1 MEEYVR
7 GGEALSKTKYVFLK
21 RTLDVIFSFLLLA
34 LLALPMLLIA
44 LCVSLSS
51 RGGPLFRQPRIGRGG
66 RTFTCYKFRTM
77 VRDAPPN
84 RPSAGFLD
92 AERYITPIGHFLR
105 KTSLDELPQLWN
117 VLRGD
122 MSLVGP
128 RPLIGE
134 EQEMHRARQERGVYG
149 VRPGMTGLAQIH
161 GRDRLADKEKAAL
174 DAKYVESLSFWHDLA
189 IVVKSF
195 GCLFAKEEIK

>member
-1 MEEYVR
+1 MEENVR

-21 RTLDVIFSFLLLA
+21 RMLDVLFSFLLLV
-34 LLALPMLLIA
+34 LLALPMLLIG
-44 LCVSLSS
+44 LCVSISS

-84 RPSAGFLD
+84 RPSAVFLD

-174 DAKYVESLSFWHDLA
+174 DAKYVESLSFRHDLA

>member
-84 RPSAGFLD
+84 RPSADFLD

-174 DAKYVESLSFWHDLA
+174 DAKYVESLSFRHDLA